1 MLLAEF
7 IKTNV
12 AALKELYPEAEA
24 KSIILMLLE
33 ARIGTKSYTPIVE
46 PSYEIPSDRL
56 AGLEADVARLVKG
69 EPVQYVIGTMD
80 FCGFKFK
87 VDSSVLIPR
96 PETEFLC
103 KQAIKTGRQVQR
115 MRTAYGKSAEP
126 VRILDLCTGSGNI
139 AWTMALSIP
148 GAKVVGVDISDD
160 ALNIAKSQ
168 DFADLIKE
176 KEGFAPIFVKA
187 DVLDAE
193 QAFDYGEFD
202 LILSNPPY
210 IKSSEKEA
218 MRKNVLEYEPQL
230 ALFVPDDDPLLFYL
244 AIALWSNRFLAE
256 GGKGLTEINESLG
269 PDTKEVFKS
278 EGFSQ
283 SDIMK
288 DFYDKN
294 RYIIYS
300 K

>member
-56 AGLEADVARLVKG
+56 SSLEADVARLVKG

-160 ALNIAKSQ
+160 ALNIAKGQ

-210 IKSSEKEA
+210 IKSSEKET

-230 ALFVPDDDPLLFYL
+230 ALFVPDDDPLLFYR
-244 AIALWSNRFLAE
+244 AIALWSKRFLAE

>member
-33 ARIGTKSYTPIVE
+33 ARIRTKSYTPIVE

-230 ALFVPDDDPLLFYL
+230 ALFVPDDDPLLFYR